1 MADMRIRDDGFVHRN
16 RWMFTSP
23 PGAID
28 FLTALIDAVAAKW
41 NITEGVQIVPD
52 GALGGASDE
61 LRHLFM
67 EAEILHR
74 GSTKLKR
81 SDLTGLSDL
90 DENSRGLLVSTLP
103 LFGQPEGRNRQ
114 DEVTSRLLDVGRA
127 LPAGGTAI
135 LMAPSFYRTFRIG
148 HLAELL
154 GAEGI
159 DVVGIIN
166 TPARLLLPH
175 TQIQSTFVIIT
186 RSLTSSTFAIDCQNL
201 EDLELNISNALNHL
215 DTGDLRTGIEI
226 DLSKFQGFE
235 HWYAQREIEA
245 LEGDYTKYERFSL
258 AEVSLFI
265 NLARTGMEFED
276 IPNSVYLPMIGN
288 GEAVNSFGKTTMK
301 HQSYCQIVV
310 DTSKATPEFLC
321 NFLNTRHFRLYLEA
335 EKVSKNQVIPK
346 LNRDQVRSLPVALPN
361 LETQQKISHN
371 IAMLTELRS
380 MVDELVQNI
389 SVNPVSSNS
398 MTKQVDEALAVFGR
412 LSVEDQLYS
421 LLVRVES
428 KTVEFKQTFS
438 LDISDNS
445 KKPYLEDM
453 VIKTIGAFLNSDGGD
468 ILVGVDDDGIVTG
481 IDFEI
486 EKLHKNSRDEFLKH
500 FKNRLKHRIGE
511 QFYPIITFDTV
522 ELNGKTVF
530 HVNCDPSDIEVFVD
544 GKDFFVRT
552 NPATDKLEGPK
563 LTAYVKQ
570 RFHQHQI
577 AVLG

>member
-1 MADMRIRDDGFVHRN
+1 
-16 RWMFTSP
+16 MFSSP
-23 PGAID
+23 PDAID
-28 FLTALIDAVAAKW
+28 FLTTLVDAVAAKW
-41 NITEGVQIVPD
+41 AIDEGTQIVPD

-67 EAEILHR
+67 EQEILQR
-74 GSTKLKR
+74 GSTKLR
-81 SDLTGLSDL
+81 RVELSGLDNL
-90 DENSRGLLVSTLP
+90 EVGSRKLLVSTLP
-103 LFGQPEGRNRQ
+103 LFGQPGGRNRP
-114 DEVTSRLLDVGRA
+114 DEVVSRLLDVGRA
-127 LPAGGTAI
+127 LPANGVAV
-135 LMAPSFYRTFRIG
+135 LMAPSFYRTFRVG
-148 HLAELL
+148 HFAELL
-154 GAEGI
+154 SAEDI
-159 DVVGIIN
+159 HVVGIVN
-166 TPARLLLPH
+166 TPTRMLLPH
-175 TQIQSTFVIIT
+175 TQIQSMFVVISRNSPT
-186 RSLTSSTFAIDCQNL
+186 ETFAIDCQNL
-201 EDLELNISNALNHL
+201 EDLQLNISNAFDHL
-215 DTGDLRTGIEI
+215 HTSDLRTGIKI
-226 DLSKFQGFE
+226 DLLEFQGFE
-235 HWYAQREIEA
+235 HWYAQREIDA
-245 LEGDYTKYERFSL
+245 LEGDYTKYEKFTL
-258 AEVSLFI
+258 ADVSLFI

-288 GEAVNSFGKTTMK
+288 GEAVDSLQKTTMK
-301 HQSYCQIVV
+301 HQNYCQLVV
-310 DTSKATPEFLC
+310 DTSRATPQFLC

-346 LNRDQVRSLPVALPN
+346 LNREQVRSLPVALPN

-371 IAMLTELRS
+371 IAKLTELRS

-389 SVNPVSSNS
+389 SVNPVSSGS

-412 LSVEDQLYS
+412 LSIEDQLYS
-421 LLVRVES
+421 LLVSGES

-445 KKPYLEDM
+445 KKSYLEDM

-468 ILVGVDDDGIVTG
+468 LLVGVNDDGLVTG

-511 QFYPIITFDTV
+511 QFYPKIRFDTV
-522 ELNGKTVF
+522 ELNGKLVF
-530 HVNCDPSDIEVFVD
+530 HVNCLPSDIEVFVD
-544 GKDFFVRT
+544 EKDFFVRT

-570 RFHQHQI
+570 RFHQPSV

>member
-1 MADMRIRDDGFVHRN
+1 MADTRIRDDGFVNRN

-23 PGAID
+23 PDAID
-28 FLTALIDAVAAKW
+28 FLTTLIDAVAAKW
-41 NITEGVQIVPD
+41 NITEGTQVVPD
-52 GALGGASDE
+52 GALGGTPDE

-67 EAEILHR
+67 EPEILGR
-74 GSTKLKR
+74 GSTKLR
-81 SDLTGLSDL
+81 RTELQGLRDL
-90 DENSRGLLVSTLP
+90 DDGSRELLVSTLP
-103 LFGQPEGRNRQ
+103 LFGQPGGRNRL

-127 LPAGGTAI
+127 LPTDGTAV

-148 HLAELL
+148 HLAELFSD
-154 GAEGI
+154 EGI
-159 DVVGIIN
+159 HVVGVIN
-166 TPARLLLPH
+166 TPTRLLLPH
-175 TQIQSTFVIIT
+175 TQIKSMFIVIT
-186 RSLTSSTFAIDCQNL
+186 RRPAESTFAIDCQTL
-201 EDLELNISNALNHL
+201 EDLQLNISSALDNAY
-215 DTGDLRTGIEI
+215 TADLRTGIEI
-226 DLSKFQGFE
+226 DLTQFQGFE
-235 HWYAQREIEA
+235 HWYAQREIDA
-245 LEGDYTKYERFSL
+245 LEGDYTKYEKFTL

-265 NLARTGMEFED
+265 NLARTGMVFED
-276 IPNSVYLPMIGN
+276 VPNSVYLPMIGN
-288 GEAVNSFGKTTMK
+288 GEAVNSFEKMTMK
-301 HQSYCQIVV
+301 HQNYCQLVV
-310 DTSKATPEFLC
+310 DTSRATPQFLC

-346 LNRDQVRSLPVALPN
+346 LNREQVRLLPVALPN

-371 IAMLTELRS
+371 IAKLTELRS

-389 SVNPVSSNS
+389 SVNPVSSSS

-412 LSVEDQLYS
+412 LSIEDQLYS
-421 LLVRVES
+421 LLVSGES

-438 LDISDNS
+438 LDIADNS
-445 KKPYLEDM
+445 KKSFLEDM

-468 ILVGVDDDGIVTG
+468 LLVGVDDDGRVTG

-511 QFYPIITFDTV
+511 QFYPKITFDTV
-522 ELNGKTVF
+522 ELDGKLVF
-530 HVNCDPSDIEVFVD
+530 HVNCLPSDIEVFVD

-570 RFHQHQI
+570 RFHQPPVAI
-577 AVLG
+577 LG

>member
-1 MADMRIRDDGFVHRN
+1 
-16 RWMFTSP
+16 
-23 PGAID
+23 
-28 FLTALIDAVAAKW
+28 
-41 NITEGVQIVPD
+41 
-52 GALGGASDE
+52 
-61 LRHLFM
+61 M

-81 SDLTGLSDL
+81 VDLAGLSGL
-90 DENSRGLLVSTLP
+90 DENSRGLLVGTLP
-103 LFGQPEGRNRQ
+103 LFGHSGGRNRQ
-114 DEVTSRLLDVGRA
+114 DEVSSRLLDVGRA
-127 LPAGGTAI
+127 LPVSGTAI

-148 HLAELL
+148 RLAELL

-201 EDLELNISNALNHL
+201 EDLELNIFNALNHL

-301 HQSYCQIVV
+301 HQNYCQIVV

-421 LLVRVES
+421 LLVRGES

-438 LDISDNS
+438 LDISDDS

-453 VIKTIGAFLNSDGGD
+453 VIKTVGAFLNSDGGD

-530 HVNCDPSDIEVFVD
+530 HVNCRPSDIEVFVD

-570 RFHQHQI
+570 RFHQPQS